1 VAKFSAR
8 AFKASQQQESVDDG
22 VLEISETVAAHWTA
36 SLPYFVAAGTAGM
49 TQAFIAAGM
58 VVTSQTSS

>member
-1 VAKFSAR
+1 MAKFSAR
-8 AFKASQQQESVDDG
+8 ALKASQQQESVDDV

-49 TQAFIAAGM
+49 TQAFLQAGM
-58 VVTSQTSS
+58 VVTSQTGS

>member
-1 VAKFSAR
+1 MAKFSAR
-8 AFKASQQQESVDDG
+8 VLKASQQQESVDDV

-49 TQAFIAAGM
+49 TMVFFQASK
-58 VVTSQTSS
+58 VVNSQTSA